1 MTEENLNPIVY
12 SKNAIE
18 FVTVANEYCNFL
30 ETANTQNTLSF
41 LNRAQKILPLLYL
54 KTSVLPDV
62 ESFEEMGL
70 EKFVSEVDYNF
81 LQQKVMNLLGEYDDF
96 QEVFDADMQ
105 FSDAPLSSSIS
116 ECLTDIY
123 QDLKDFLMSYRTGDE
138 LVMQEALWVC
148 IDNFKNYWGQRLVN
162 SLRAVHA
169 LIYGDVDLEDQVNI
183 AVENDPREEEE
194 GAGNKPE
201 WLNQLFKNQGD

>member
-12 SKNAIE
+12 SKNVIE

-30 ETANTQNTLSF
+30 EAANTQNTLTF
-41 LNRAQKILPLLYL
+41 LTRAQKILPLLYL
-54 KTSVLPDV
+54 KTSVLPNV

-169 LIYGDVDLEDQVNI
+169 LIYGDIDLEDQVNI
-183 AVENDPREEEE
+183 AAENDPREEEE
-194 GAGNKPE
+194 GTGNKPE
-201 WLNQLFKNQGD
+201 WLNQLFKNQGE